1 MWQRPGSLSGAYTPA
16 GVERQGRR
24 GGEPALVMN
33 FQRIIRTV
41 EKNKAG
47 MALERDGGMGK
58 QEKRAWRGRK
68 KNHHTKQN
76 QEDTDHKSQD
86 E

>member
-1 MWQRPGSLSGAYTPA
+1 MAKTRLSLWSLYSS
-16 GVERQGRR
+16 R
-24 GGEPALVMN
+24 GGETRRGKPALVMN